1 MIIDFHIH
9 TFPDALA
16 ERAVKKLSETAKLY
30 GWDSDGYLAEDEA
43 VEGGQRGLFEH
54 CHEAFSAADHQ

>member
-16 ERAVKKLSETAKLY
+16 EDPQLY